1 MNKKSIAEILEKA
14 ESENKN
20 IKEKQTFY
28 IKNIYIILMLILI
41 FVFEILRYSILKY
54 TINYVSFIDFYT
66 SPAMY
71 LENSINF
78 MILVAF
84 VGFIIYNSIKINLAK
99 NFIKL
104 EWNKKIYFNDIL
116 EFRIRENKTFEIAMG
131 NGETI
136 QKSCDINNYE
146 NFLFI
151 IKKQLGEKFII
162 VKYPKYEK
170 EKTFPTEVLKI
181 VVIIF
186 VLSIINK
193 VNDKIIK
200 NYAFESDF
208 SKYGMVREK
217 LNNKKYAE
225 INYKHGKKNGI
236 SRYYNTEINSMRE
249 VEYKQDE
256 EQFERIYNEDRI
268 LVSQIDCKKGEKLI
282 YYPNGNIF
290 IKINFS
296 ENKKVIPPVRVYDS
310 AGKLRIEER
319 YLKSCDC
326 VVWKIFADN
335 KTIIQK
341 FSEEKWKNIYVW
353 KQHLPNYFERKEI
366 FQEEVEMFNEILEL
380 CNKEK

>member
-1 MNKKSIAEILEKA
+1 MDKKSIAEILEKA
-14 ESENKN
+14 ESENEN

-28 IKNIYIILMLILI
+28 INNIYIILMLMLI
-41 FVFEILRYSILKY
+41 FGLEILRYYVLKY

-71 LENSINF
+71 IENSINF
-78 MILVAF
+78 IILVAF
-84 VGFIIYNSIKINLAK
+84 VGFIIYNSIKINLAE

-104 EWNKKIYFNDIL
+104 KWNKKIYFNDIL
-116 EFRIRENKTFEIAMG
+116 EFRIRENKTFEIMMK
-131 NGETI
+131 NGEII
-136 QKSCDINNYE
+136 QKSCDVNNYE

-162 VKYPKYEK
+162 EKYPKYKK
-170 EKTFPTEVLKI
+170 EKTFPTGILKI
-181 VVIIF
+181 VLIIF
-186 VLSIINK
+186 ALSIINK
-193 VNDKIIK
+193 QNDRIMK

-208 SKYGMVREK
+208 SKYGMVIEK
-217 LNNKKYAE
+217 LSKKGYAK

-236 SRYYNTEINSMRE
+236 SRYYNTKINTMRE

-256 EQFERIYNEDRI
+256 EQLEKIYNEDKI
-268 LVSQIDCKKGEKLI
+268 LVSKTDYKKGEKLI

-290 IKINFS
+290 IKVIFD

-310 AGKLRIEER
+310 VGKLRIEEA

-335 KTIIQK
+335 KTITQK
-341 FSEEKWKNIYVW
+341 FSKEKWKNVYVW
-353 KQHLPNYFERKEI
+353 KQHLPDYFEKKEV
-366 FQEEVEMFNEILEL
+366 FQEEIEMFNEILEL